1 MITAPGCILPMR
13 IGSLLVHVRSLLR
26 REPLFSVL
34 EVMREVNYDMVETG
48 RKNSSPPPSSAQE
61 NSVSVPLP
69 AAFSV
74 RAARHGGRET
84 HSPNK
89 RVKLQT

>member
-69 AAFSV
+69 LTCVQRGTADV
-74 RAARHGGRET
+74 RPTVQIRE
-84 HSPNK
+84 
-89 RVKLQT
+89 